1 MSLARFKCLITI
13 FIEIGFSV
21 KSLAAIIH
29 ARTTSTRCP
38 NKHLRD
44 LGFGNTLIDVALNKL
59 SSLSNLE
66 EKYLAVHEK
75 ELAERVTDGV
85 EVLHRDFDSIAPGE
99 MHHSTY
105 YAHLENVKS
114 DYIVNFN
121 PCQPFSKLKNLQ
133 KCIDWFKNSDC
144 DSAITVKKERNF
156 YWDMKNRPVN
166 FRLGDRLSTSSGP
179 WLYSATHTLVFYRKE
194 YMLTNWELFSNKYDD
209 PRPYVVEY
217 DDIELIDVDT
227 EMDLQLV
234 REVQK
239 KQRRL

>member
-1 MSLARFKCLITI
+1 MSLVRFKCLITI
-13 FIEIGFSV
+13 FIEIGFNV

-85 EVLHRDFDSIAPGE
+85 EILHRNFDSIAPGE

-105 YAHLENVKS
+105 YAHLKNVKS

-121 PCQPFSKLKNLQ
+121 PCQPFSKLKTLQ

-156 YWDMKNRPVN
+156 YWDKNKHPVN
-166 FRLGDRLSTSSGP
+166 FKPNDRLSTSSGP
-179 WLYSATHTLVFYRKE
+179 WLYVATHSLVFYRKD
-194 YMLTNWELFSNKYDD
+194 YMLNNWELFSNTNND
-209 PRPYVVEY
+209 PRPYELNCDNY
-217 DDIELIDVDT
+217 ELIDVDT
-227 EMDLQLV
+227 ELDFSLAKELYNI
-234 REVQK
+234 
-239 KQRRL
+239 LYIN